1 MIASRV
7 FAAVDSHTEGM
18 PTRVITGG
26 VGPIPGATMLERK
39 LHFEQ
44 NLDHLRLL
52 LMREPRGHGAMSGA
66 ILQPPLREDADWGIL
81 FIEVSGCLP
90 MCGHGTIGVATVL
103 VETGMV
109 EVSEPETLVR
119 LDTPAGLV
127 EARVA
132 VEGGRARSVA
142 LRNVPSFL
150 LARDRTVT
158 VNGHGLTYDMA
169 FGGNFY
175 ALVAAE
181 SAGVAV
187 DPGKADD
194 LISRGQEIMAA
205 INAADRPVHPGDD
218 RIAGC
223 RHVVFTA
230 ARWRR
235 AALAAQR
242 HLHPPGLARPL
253 ALRYRHLGEAGRA
266 PRPGRAEPRRGVRQ
280 RVGDRHP
287 VPRPDRRRDRGGG
300 PAGDRSR
307 DQGAGLDHRHGPVRA
322 RPRGPVPGGLRPL
335 NDRPFEVAVVGA
347 GIVGCAAAW
356 ELARRGVRVGSGRP
370 GRGLGRQ
377 HRAGRGQRALL

>member
-39 LHFEQ
+39 LYFEQ
-44 NLDHLRLL
+44 HLDELRLL

-66 ILQPPLREDADWGIL
+66 ILQPPLRDDADWGIV

-142 LRNVPSFL
+142 LTNVPSFL
-150 LARDRTVT
+150 LARDRTLT
-158 VNGHGLTYDMA
+158 LNGDTLTYDMA

-175 ALVAAE
+175 ALVPGE

-187 DPGKADD
+187 DPSQASE
-194 LISRGQEIMAA
+194 LIRRGLEVMDAV
-205 INAADRPVHPGDD
+205 NATDRPVHPGDE

-230 ARWRR
+230 PGPEGPRSQRSATSIHPGWLDRSPCGTGTSAKL
-235 AALAAQR
+235 AALHAR
-242 HLHPPGLARPL
+242 GELAV
-253 ALRYRHLGEAGRA
+253 GEEFVNESVIGTRFGARIVAETEVAGRPA
-266 PRPGRAEPRRGVRQ
+266 VVPEISGRAWITGMGQYVLDPEDPF
-280 RVGDRHP
+280 
-287 VPRPDRRRDRGGG
+287 
-300 PAGDRSR
+300 PAG
-307 DQGAGLDHRHGPVRA
+307 
-322 RPRGPVPGGLRPL
+322 
-335 NDRPFEVAVVGA
+335 F
-347 GIVGCAAAW
+347 
-356 ELARRGVRVGSGRP
+356 
-370 GRGLGRQ
+370 
-377 HRAGRGQRALL
+377 AL